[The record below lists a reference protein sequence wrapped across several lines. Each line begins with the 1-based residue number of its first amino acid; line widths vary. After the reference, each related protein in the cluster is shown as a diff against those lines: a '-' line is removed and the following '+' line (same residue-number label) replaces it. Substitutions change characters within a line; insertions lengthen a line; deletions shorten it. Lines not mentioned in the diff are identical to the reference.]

1 MSVTTVR
8 FQTDINQRLEEVA
21 QRLDRTKGWVINQ
34 AVSEFLQKQEQEQ
47 QRWEQTLQAMESA
60 TKGKVVD
67 ASQVHEWLA
76 SWGTDNE
83 LKAPS
88 IK

>member
-47 QRWEQTLQAMESA
+47 KRWEQTLQAMESA

>member
-8 FQTDINQRLEEVA
+8 LQPELNQQLEELA

>member
-8 FQTDINQRLEEVA
+8 LQPEINQRLEEVA